1 MLLPGRDI
9 AVGRLRNV
17 VHPQQQV
24 LFRGDAFGA
33 RHEME
38 VAQQR
43 HHVTGAG
50 FLDGAVQTG
59 QRADVNHAPL

>member
-1 MLLPGRDI
+1 MLLAGRDI

-24 LFRGDAFGA
+24 LFRGDALGA
-33 RHEME
+33 RHQME
-38 VAQQR
+38 VAHQR

-50 FLDGAVQTG
+50 FLDGAVQKR
-59 QRADVNHAPL
+59 Q